1 MEEEKQ
7 EQTEAQ
13 EAPIPE
19 PKTSR
24 LAITSLVLS
33 IIGALTCVG
42 GILFGPVS
50 LVLGIISL
58 VQIGRRPAALR
69 GQGLAIAGMII
80 GGITTLLAPIL
91 AAVMIPVF
99 MASRESAKQT
109 NCFNNVKQLGMAMN
123 MYLDD
128 NDDRFPPPESWNNAL
143 RLYRTSEGQ
152 VTVRIQSPAGQGKS
166 SQLARSKRS
175 IFVCPSVGGDEPTY
189 AMNGMLK
196 GKSFADV
203 ELPAEVVSIF
213 ESKPGK
219 NLSGGPEL
227 LPSPPRHGKRHTLA
241 YVDGHVRDLSDPEK
255 AALWDP
261 AATTAPE
268 PDEPSG

>member
-7 EQTEAQ
+7 EQTEGQ
-13 EAPIPE
+13 ETPIPE

-58 VQIGRRPAALR
+58 VQIGRRPTALR

-80 GGITTLLAPIL
+80 GGLSILLVPVG
-91 AAVMIPVF
+91 AAVLFPVF
-99 MASRESAKQT
+99 MASRERALQT
-109 NCFNNVKQLGMAMN
+109 PQCLNNLKQLSAAMN

-128 NDDRFPPPESWNNAL
+128 YDERFPSPERWNDAL
-143 RLYRTSEGQ
+143 RPYVRNGRVFICPR
-152 VTVRIQSPAGQGKS
+152 VTDG
-166 SQLARSKRS
+166 
-175 IFVCPSVGGDEPTY
+175 EPTY
-189 AMNGMLK
+189 AMNSMLK
-196 GKSFADV
+196 GKSVADV
-203 ELPAEVVSIF
+203 ELPEDVVSIF
-213 ESKPGK
+213 ESKSGK

-227 LPSPPRHGKRHTLA
+227 LPSPSRHGGLHTIA
-241 YVDGHVRDLSDPEK
+241 YVDGHVKSLSDPKEE
-255 AALWDP
+255 ALWDP
-261 AATTAPE
+261 AATTPPAM
-268 PDEPSG
+268 PSG